1 MAYTSQEETITKSIL
16 NIKSLY
22 NKKKKVS
29 NVIGRAI
36 FQLYNV
42 IKKDLFVLKMI
53 SRILKA
59 FTNSA
64 IELNP

>member
-22 NKKKKVS
+22 NKKSIKC
-29 NVIGRAI
+29 NRRAI
-36 FQLYNV
+36 FQLYNG

>member
-22 NKKKKVS
+22 NKKKVS

-36 FQLYNV
+36 FQLYNG